1 MRNRTFWTIGRRVG
15 ASLLALVV
23 LTMAIC
29 GVSVG
34 AMWIVRKTLAPVTGE
49 YLAEVQLGTAIQ
61 RDFLS
66 ARIFFIYYATIRKP
80 GTLEAGWKRFRQ
92 AKDEL
97 ARLHQL
103 TESSDRL
110 SSLRPHVDALA
121 HAVTAYEPVLQQVLD
136 AADRHRNQGPE
147 FLKLLDKWAAIGRTM
162 VEAAEKVSN
171 TGSEL
176 TVAAAAEAQESLK
189 RGIFGVSIAGCFVL
203 ILGAVLA
210 QVCSITIGRL
220 LRRVA
225 SDLRSGSEAV
235 DNAAVQIASSSGALA
250 NGASQQAAAAEE
262 TSASAEQIS
271 ATTKTN
277 AQGAHSVAE
286 MVAKSRLIADEVGQA
301 VEQMHES
308 IAAINGS
315 TQQVSKIIKTVD
327 EIAFQTNILAL
338 NAAVEAARAGQSGLG
353 FGVVAEEVRNLA
365 QRCGQA
371 ATNTA
376 ALIEQCV
383 ENARQGE
390 ARLAAL
396 TAAFHR
402 SSEIQTAVKEQADQI
417 ALSSDEQARG
427 ISEIQRALL
436 EISQVTQAA
445 AAHSQEGV
453 AAGERLAIEVK
464 GFNGIVDRLHVIVG

>member
-1 MRNRTFWTIGRRVG
+1 
-15 ASLLALVV
+15 
-23 LTMAIC
+23 
-29 GVSVG
+29 
-34 AMWIVRKTLAPVTGE
+34 
-49 YLAEVQLGTAIQ
+49 
-61 RDFLS
+61 
-66 ARIFFIYYATIRKP
+66 
-80 GTLEAGWKRFRQ
+80 
-92 AKDEL
+92 
-97 ARLHQL
+97 
-103 TESSDRL
+103 
-110 SSLRPHVDALA
+110 VDALA

-250 NGASQQAAAAEE
+250 HGASQQAAAAEE

-464 GFNGIVDRLHVIVG
+464 GFNGIVDRLHVLVG